1 MNADI
6 HDVSSFQADT
16 ALKLL
21 SWLTE
26 TFIATFGIT
35 HPRPEQQRV
44 ANLLIGGL
52 LLLVMLVVF
61 GVIGF
66 LVFAISHR

>member
-1 MNADI
+1 M
-6 HDVSSFQADT
+6 
-16 ALKLL
+16 KLL

-35 HPRPEQQRV
+35 HPRPEQQRL
-44 ANLLIGGL
+44 ANLLIGGIL
-52 LLLVMLVVF
+52 LGVMLVVF

>member
-1 MNADI
+1 
-6 HDVSSFQADT
+6 
-16 ALKLL
+16 LKIL

-35 HPRPEQQRV
+35 HPRPEQQRM
-44 ANLLIGGL
+44 ANLIIGGL
-52 LLLVMLVVF
+52 LLGVLMVVF

-66 LVFAISHR
+66 LVFAISHQ

>member
-1 MNADI
+1 M
-6 HDVSSFQADT
+6 
-16 ALKLL
+16 KLL

>member
-1 MNADI
+1 M
-6 HDVSSFQADT
+6 
-16 ALKLL
+16 KLL
-21 SWLTE
+21 AWLTE

-35 HPRPEQQRV
+35 HPRPEQQRM

-52 LLLVMLVVF
+52 VLGVLIVVS

-66 LVFAISHR
+66 LIFAAVHR

>member
-1 MNADI
+1 
-6 HDVSSFQADT
+6 
-16 ALKLL
+16 LKLL
-21 SWLTE
+21 AWLTE

-35 HPRPEQQRV
+35 HPRPEQQRL

-52 LLLVMLVVF
+52 LLGFLLTVF

-66 LVFAISHR
+66 FLLAISRH

>member
-1 MNADI
+1 M
-6 HDVSSFQADT
+6 
-16 ALKLL
+16 KLL
-21 SWLTE
+21 AWLTE

-35 HPRPEQQRV
+35 HPEPEQQRM

-52 LLLVMLVVF
+52 LLGVLIVVF

-66 LVFAISHR
+66 LIFGISHSR